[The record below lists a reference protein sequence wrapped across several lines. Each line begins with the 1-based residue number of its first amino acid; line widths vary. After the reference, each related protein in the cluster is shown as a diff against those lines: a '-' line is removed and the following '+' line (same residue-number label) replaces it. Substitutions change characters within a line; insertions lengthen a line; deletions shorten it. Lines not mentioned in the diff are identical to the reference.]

1 MTPVSKADP
10 RNGGLRPR
18 WLRPLALTTLVGL
31 HGAVLAGFVTTEPP
45 SGPADAVDVTLVSVG
60 DSAEDQKP
68 QAEVQPADPPP
79 APRPRHA
86 PYLPSLSLPRPSLRR
101 PSLPRRRRKW
111 RLRRPCRRA
120 AAAKLAAEPRPVEKR
135 VLAAPA
141 PARQAERRPK
151 PPSDPRGKP
160 QEALP
165 AAHKG
170 VETGAEDGGM
180 SRADYGALVVAE
192 LNRRKFFPAAARQAG
207 ASGSVGVSFTL
218 GPSGR
223 VISQSIVRSS
233 GNAALDDAARAILC
247 RAANPAAA
255 GRAFQRQHE
264 HPFSYRIKPCAIWL
278 NCLRSRSLSQRS
290 GIASSRAD
298 MQQWRRSPT

>member
-45 SGPADAVDVTLVSVG
+45 SAPADAVDVTLVSVG

-79 APRPRHA
+79 APALATPLPPEPQPAA
-86 PYLPSLSLPRPSLRR
+86 PQPPPPELAAPPPKIAALEAPPLPPAP
-101 PSLPRRRRKW
+101 PP
-111 RLRRPCRRA
+111 P
-120 AAAKLAAEPRPVEKR
+120 KLAAEPRPVEKR
-135 VLAAPA
+135 VVAAPA
-141 PARQAERRPK
+141 PSRQVERRPK

-170 VETGAEDGGM
+170 VETGADDGGM

-233 GNAALDDAARAILC
+233 GNAALDDAARAILSAMQTPPPPGG
-247 RAANPAAA
+247 RFSANTSI
-255 GRAFQRQHE
+255 RFHIE
-264 HPFSYRIKPCAIWL
+264 
-278 NCLRSRSLSQRS
+278 
-290 GIASSRAD
+290 
-298 MQQWRRSPT
+298 